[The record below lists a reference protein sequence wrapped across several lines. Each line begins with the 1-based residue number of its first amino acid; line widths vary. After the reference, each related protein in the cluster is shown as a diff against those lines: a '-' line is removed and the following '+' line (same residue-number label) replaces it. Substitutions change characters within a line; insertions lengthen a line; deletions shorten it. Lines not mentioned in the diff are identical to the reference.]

1 MCKKTKYKNY
11 RIGKYL
17 FTVEIKKGCDCF
29 GDYFYITIR
38 DRHDAPRNFF
48 ERIKLKFKNEY
59 VIGDSYWRPLFD
71 KKNFERFI
79 LDKLDFIVD
88 NKFNLEEA
96 NILWEN
102 LEWDFPF
109 DFLLD
114 LQSLSP

>member
-1 MCKKTKYKNY
+1 MCRKTKYKNY

-38 DRHDAPRNFF
+38 DRHDVPRNFF

-102 LEWDFPF
+102 LE
-109 DFLLD
+109 
-114 LQSLSP
+114 